1 MGINVEHL
9 IKPKDEPHCM
19 RLHNS
24 RVYYI
29 SGKVMRQS
37 TNISRDELISIGT
50 CLGKF
55 SKSGKFRL
63 GITALD
69 YMNDHA
75 LHKVWVKPSAEL
87 SFLYGNNIV
96 KSGLARITERV
107 PQYGGVVVYS
117 MNNLPMGKPVEM
129 WTTKVVSIIYF
140 KRLIYAFH
148 G

>member
-1 MGINVEHL
+1 MFTFLLLSFFTAYLGINVQNL
-9 IKPKDEPHCM
+9 IKRNDEPHCM

-29 SGKVMRQS
+29 PEKLMRQS

-55 SKSGKFRL
+55 TKTGKFRL
-63 GITALD
+63 GVTALD
-69 YMNDHA
+69 YMSEHA

-87 SFLYGNNIV
+87 NFLYGNNIV

-107 PQYGGVVVYS
+107 PQYGGVIVYS
-117 MNNLPMGKPVEM
+117 MSNLPMGKY
-129 WTTKVVSIIYF
+129 I
-140 KRLIYAFH
+140 
-148 G
+148 